1 MDNWQKPYRDLDLM
15 GGMIRFLLDDHEDM
29 IEICFRDGMVIDVGY
44 LEHWRSYCITVLAGD
59 TPKDWQNPIDEV
71 TVDEKAALLAEIQR
85 MIDKHRRKG

>member
-1 MDNWQKPYRDLDLM
+1 MESWQDAYRGLDLL
-15 GGMIRFLLDDHEDM
+15 GGSIRFLLDDHEDM
-29 IEICFRDGMVIDVGY
+29 IEICYPDGVVIDVGY

-71 TVDEKAALLAEIQR
+71 TVDDKAALLAEIQR

>member
-15 GGMIRFLLDDHEDM
+15 GGTIRFLLDDHEDM

-44 LEHWRSYCITVLAGD
+44 IEHWRSYCITVLAGD

-71 TVDEKAALLAEIQR
+71 TVDDKAALAEKIQA
-85 MIDKHRRKG
+85 MIYKHRKK